1 MLQFSGH
8 HAYIADVA
16 LIDSI
21 NAALVLGRPLLL
33 KGEPG
38 TGKSVLARHIAEAL
52 DLRCLSWN
60 VKSTT
65 KAQEGLYTYDTVQ
78 RLNDARFGD
87 ADIGDI
93 RRYIKLGPLGE
104 ALRADRKTVLLID
117 EVDKADLEFPNDLLY
132 ELDLMEFRIAETN
145 ETVRAKE
152 RPFVIVTSNAEKE
165 LPDAF
170 LRRCVFHYIAFPDRA
185 MMAAIVRVHF
195 PSIEETLLQGAL
207 DKFYQIRDIGMLRK
221 KPATSELLD
230 WLRILMHKGLEN
242 EELKKQ
248 TPALGV
254 LLKNPA
260 DIEAAQKV
268 LAKG

>member
-1 MLQFSGH
+1 MRQFSGH
-8 HAYIADVA
+8 RSYIADQA

-52 DLRCLSWN
+52 ELRCLFWN

-87 ADIGDI
+87 ADIRDI
-93 RRYIKLGPLGE
+93 RKYIKLGPLGD
-104 ALRADRKTVLLID
+104 ALRADEKTVLLID

-152 RPFVIVTSNAEKE
+152 RPFVVVTSNAEKE

-170 LRRCVFHYIAFPDRA
+170 LRRCVFHYIAFPDRD

-195 PSIEETLLQGAL
+195 PDLEDALLSAAL
-207 DKFYQIRDIGMLRK
+207 QRFYEIRDLGALRK

-230 WLRILMHKGLEN
+230 WLRILVQKGIES
-242 EELKKQ
+242 EDLKTQ
-248 TPALGV
+248 MPALGV
-254 LLKNPA
+254 LLKNA
-260 DIEAAQKV
+260 SDIEAAARV
-268 LAKG
+268 LPKG